1 MSSSPP
7 RPSSPQGEGG
17 QDSTPENCFGP
28 DSIRA
33 MCDTI
38 GTFLSEEASRELVRT
53 FISLNDLVVLC
64 KIREK
69 LNCWKDKL
77 LIPKAFGYEV

>member
-1 MSSSPP
+1 MDGSF
-7 RPSSPQGEGG
+7 E
-17 QDSTPENCFGP
+17 DSDS
-28 DSIRA
+28 DSI
-33 MCDTI
+33 
-38 GTFLSEEASRELVRT
+38 LEESNESQ
-53 FISLNDLVVLC
+53 SLNDLVVLC